1 MARETVIA
9 SFIMRI
15 VKPAA
20 AAATAGAGTAA
31 GAELPACSAAGGS
44 DSHSGA
50 GVAAGGSGPK
60 TGARI
65 AVRHVQSGYERR
77 FVNLD
82 DAMDFIRE
90 EIRLLEQD

>member
-9 SFIMRI
+9 SFIMRF

-20 AAATAGAGTAA
+20 AGATAGA
-31 GAELPACSAAGGS
+31 
-44 DSHSGA
+44 DSHS
-50 GVAAGGSGPK
+50 
-60 TGARI
+60 GARI

>member
-9 SFIMRI
+9 SFIMRF
-15 VKPAA
+15 VKPGVV
-20 AAATAGAGTAA
+20 AATSGADAG
-31 GAELPACSAAGGS
+31 
-44 DSHSGA
+44 HSGPP
-50 GVAAGGSGPK
+50 VA
-60 TGARI
+60 ARI

-77 FVNLD
+77 FVDLD

>member
-1 MARETVIA
+1 
-9 SFIMRI
+9 MRF
-15 VKPAA
+15 VKPGA
-20 AAATAGAGTAA
+20 AAATAGAGPGA
-31 GAELPACSAAGGS
+31 GEATGSAAGGS
-44 DSHSGA
+44 GSHA
-50 GVAAGGSGPK
+50 GV
-60 TGARI
+60 RI

>member
-9 SFIMRI
+9 SFIMRF
-15 VKPAA
+15 VRPAA
-20 AAATAGAGTAA
+20 AAGAAAAAMANVAASATAEA
-31 GAELPACSAAGGS
+31 GASGS
-44 DSHSGA
+44 QA
-50 GVAAGGSGPK
+50 GV
-60 TGARI
+60 RI

-77 FVNLD
+77 FVDID

>member
-1 MARETVIA
+1 
-9 SFIMRI
+9 MRF
-15 VKPAA
+15 VKPGAA
-20 AAATAGAGTAA
+20 AVIG
-31 GAELPACSAAGGS
+31 GAEPGGS
-44 DSHSGA
+44 SSHSGA
-50 GVAAGGSGPK
+50 GADADGSCLHAGAGSGPK

-77 FVNLD
+77 FVDLD

>member
-9 SFIMRI
+9 SFIMRF
-15 VKPAA
+15 VKPRA
-20 AAATAGAGTAA
+20 AAATAGVEA
-31 GAELPACSAAGGS
+31 GAHGS
-44 DSHSGA
+44 Q
-50 GVAAGGSGPK
+50 

>member
-9 SFIMRI
+9 SFIMRF
-15 VKPAA
+15 VKPGAA
-20 AAATAGAGTAA
+20 AAMG
-31 GAELPACSAAGGS
+31 GAEAGGS
-44 DSHSGA
+44 DSHAGA
-50 GVAAGGSGPK
+50 GLGAGDSGPR

>member
-9 SFIMRI
+9 SFIMRF

-20 AAATAGAGTAA
+20 A
-31 GAELPACSAAGGS
+31 ESVGS
-44 DSHSGA
+44 HA
-50 GVAAGGSGPK
+50 
-60 TGARI
+60 GARI

>member
-9 SFIMRI
+9 SFIMRF
-15 VKPAA
+15 VRPGA
-20 AAATAGAGTAA
+20 AAATAGSATAA
-31 GAELPACSAAGGS
+31 GAEASAGSAAGGP
-44 DSHSGA
+44 DSHA
-50 GVAAGGSGPK
+50 
-60 TGARI
+60 GARI

>member
-1 MARETVIA
+1 
-9 SFIMRI
+9 MRF

-20 AAATAGAGTAA
+20 TAVIAGTAATAGA
-31 GAELPACSAAGGS
+31 EAGGL
-44 DSHSGA
+44 DSHA
-50 GVAAGGSGPK
+50 
-60 TGARI
+60 GARI

>member
-9 SFIMRI
+9 SFIMRF
-15 VKPAA
+15 VKPGA
-20 AAATAGAGTAA
+20 AAATT
-31 GAELPACSAAGGS
+31 GAEAGGS
-44 DSHSGA
+44 NSHS
-50 GVAAGGSGPK
+50 
-60 TGARI
+60 GARI

-77 FVNLD
+77 FVSLD

>member
-9 SFIMRI
+9 SFIMRF
-15 VKPAA
+15 VKPGA
-20 AAATAGAGTAA
+20 AAATAGAGPGA
-31 GAELPACSAAGGS
+31 GEATGSAAGGS
-44 DSHSGA
+44 GSH
-50 GVAAGGSGPK
+50 V
-60 TGARI
+60 GARI

>member
-9 SFIMRI
+9 SFIMRF

-20 AAATAGAGTAA
+20 AESVG
-31 GAELPACSAAGGS
+31 SAAGGS
-44 DSHSGA
+44 GSHA
-50 GVAAGGSGPK
+50 
-60 TGARI
+60 GARI

>member
-9 SFIMRI
+9 SFIMRF

-20 AAATAGAGTAA
+20 AAAASR
-31 GAELPACSAAGGS
+31 AE
-44 DSHSGA
+44 
-50 GVAAGGSGPK
+50 AGGSGSQ

>member
-9 SFIMRI
+9 SFIMRF

-44 DSHSGA
+44 DSHS
-50 GVAAGGSGPK
+50 
-60 TGARI
+60 GARI

>member
-9 SFIMRI
+9 SFIMRF

-20 AAATAGAGTAA
+20 AGATAGA
-31 GAELPACSAAGGS
+31 EAGGS
-44 DSHSGA
+44 DSHS
-50 GVAAGGSGPK
+50 
-60 TGARI
+60 GARI

-77 FVNLD
+77 FANLD